1 MVQENLKPY
10 TLNLIPFLIMKLFSS
25 VHDVPSIKQFV
36 NDALALKA
44 NPYAHQN
51 LGKNK
56 TLGLVFMNPSLRTR
70 LSTQKAA
77 LNLGMNVM
85 VMNLDKE
92 GWALET
98 QDGVVMNGTT
108 VEHIREAAAVMGEY
122 CDILGLRSFP
132 KLQNREEDYSEDFFN
147 KFVKYCAV
155 PVVSLESATRH
166 PLQSFADLV
175 TIHETWNPLRVGA
188 NDKPKV
194 VLAWAP
200 HIKPLPQAVPN
211 SFAEWMC
218 RAQAEGMLDFTIAQP
233 AGFELEESFTTGAKI
248 SHNLDEAI
256 ANADYI
262 YVKNWSSYK
271 DYGKLLDFPEGWM
284 MNNDKLK
291 LTNNAKVMHCLPVR
305 RDLELSSEILDGPNS
320 LVIHE
325 AGNRL
330 WAAQAVIKAML
341 EKL

>member
-1 MVQENLKPY
+1 MNQF
-10 TLNLIPFLIMKLFSS
+10 TS
-25 VHDVPSIKQFV
+25 VHDVEDIKQLLK
-36 NDALALKA
+36 DALSLKE
-44 NPYAHQN
+44 NPYSLQD

-56 TLGLVFMNPSLRTR
+56 TLGLVFLNPSLRTR

-85 VMNLDKE
+85 VMNMDKE

-108 VEHIREAAAVMGEY
+108 VEHIREAAAVMGQY

-132 KLQNREEDYSEDFFN
+132 KLVNRDEDYNEDFFT
-147 KFVKYCAV
+147 KFIKYCGV

-166 PLQSFADLV
+166 PLQSLADLI
-175 TIHETWNPLRVGA
+175 TIKETWKGDA
-188 NDKPKV
+188 KPKV

-200 HIKPLPQAVPN
+200 HIKALPQAVPN

-218 RAQAEGMLDFTIAQP
+218 KAQQDGMIDFTIAQP
-233 AGFELEESFTTGAKI
+233 KGYELNEDFTPGAQI
-248 SHNLDEAI
+248 THNLDEAL
-256 ANADYI
+256 AGADYI
-262 YVKNWSSYK
+262 YVKNWSSYS
-271 DYGKLLDFPEGWM
+271 DYGKVLTYPEGWM
-284 MNNDKLK
+284 LNNEKLK
-291 LTNNAKVMHCLPVR
+291 DTNDAKVMHCLPVR
-305 RDLELSSEILDGPNS
+305 RDLELSAEILDGPNS

-330 WAAQAVIKAML
+330 WAAQAVLKQML
-341 EKL
+341 ETLS

>member
-1 MVQENLKPY
+1 
-10 TLNLIPFLIMKLFSS
+10 MKLFSS
-25 VHDVPSIKQFV
+25 VHDVPSIKQLV
-36 NDALALKA
+36 ASALTLKA
-44 NPYAHQN
+44 TPYAN
-51 LGKNK
+51 ADLGKNK

-85 VMNLDKE
+85 VMNMDKE

-108 VEHIREAAAVMGEY
+108 VEHIREAAAVMGQY

-132 KLQNREEDYSEDFFN
+132 KLQDRDEDYNEEFFN
-147 KFVKYCAV
+147 KFVKFCGV

-166 PLQSFADLV
+166 PLQSLADLM
-175 TIHETWNPLRVGA
+175 TIVETNPVPIAERA
-188 NDKPKV
+188 NGKRPKV

-211 SFAEWMC
+211 SFSEWMC
-218 RAQAEGMLDFTIAQP
+218 KAQSEGMVDFTIAQP
-233 AGFELEESFTTGAKI
+233 EGFELAESFTPGAKI

-256 ANADYI
+256 ADADYV
-262 YVKNWSSYK
+262 YVKNWSSYAAYGQIL
-271 DYGKLLDFPEGWM
+271 DYPNGWM
-284 MNNDKLK
+284 MNNEKLK
-291 LTNNAKVMHCLPVR
+291 LTSNAKVMHCLPVR

-320 LVIHE
+320 LVVHE

-330 WAAQAVIKAML
+330 WAAQAVLKAML
-341 EKL
+341 ENK